1 MRLFRLDENDSF
13 VEYREQDFK
22 GTHREQ
28 ILEDWLEVNSDS
40 VMGYEGLL
48 IIGRQVATNLR
59 SFIDLLAI
67 DREGNCVVIELK
79 RDRTPRETLAQAL
92 EYASF
97 AAGLDFE
104 QLESILRGYT
114 GDERLSLA
122 EYHRSY
128 FSLTEEDA
136 VSFNKDQRI
145 VLVGQDITPEIR
157 QTSSFLCQKGLHV
170 TCLEFKYFETELS
183 QRMLSVDVMSG
194 QEFVRERSV
203 STGSLPKVT
212 KTAFLDSCD
221 PNGYPLFEMLL
232 STAEKYNFPIHW
244 GFKGF
249 SMNVN
254 VDGIHIAICFGYP
267 PGCVYSQSI
276 YTGFTYIERKV
287 ENADDIITQ
296 FCQELESTGLFIP
309 AGSESKCVIDRQLSD
324 DQIIRIHD
332 LFVNLALRVI
342 ERAKEQDSV

>member
-28 ILEDWLEVNSDS
+28 TLEDWLEANSGG
-40 VMGYEGLL
+40 VLGYEGLL
-48 IIGRQVATNLR
+48 IIGRQVATNFR

-67 DREGNCVVIELK
+67 DHEGNCVVIELK

-97 AAGLDFE
+97 AASLDFE
-104 QLESILRGYT
+104 QLESILCGYT

-128 FSLTEEDA
+128 FSLTEENA

-157 QTSSFLCQKGLHV
+157 QTSGFLCQKGLHV

-183 QRMLSVDVMSG
+183 QRMLSVDVVVG
-194 QEFVRERSV
+194 QESIRKRSV
-203 STGSLPKVT
+203 STGSLPKIT
-212 KTAFLDSCD
+212 KTTFLESCD
-221 PNGYPLFEMLL
+221 QNGYPLFEMLL
-232 STAEKYNFPIHW
+232 SSAENYGFPIHW
-244 GFKGF
+244 GSKGF

-254 VDGIHIAICFGYP
+254 VEGIHIAVCFCYP
-267 PGCVYSQSI
+267 PGCVYNQSI
-276 YTGFTYIERKV
+276 YTGFTYIERKLENV
-287 ENADDIITQ
+287 EDMISQ
-296 FCQELESTGLFIP
+296 FYRELEVTGLFVS
-309 AGSESKCVIDRQLSD
+309 AGSEYKCIIDRQLGT
-324 DQIIRIHD
+324 DQITKIHD
-332 LFVNLALRVI
+332 LFVNLALQVI
-342 ERAKEQDSV
+342 ERAEK